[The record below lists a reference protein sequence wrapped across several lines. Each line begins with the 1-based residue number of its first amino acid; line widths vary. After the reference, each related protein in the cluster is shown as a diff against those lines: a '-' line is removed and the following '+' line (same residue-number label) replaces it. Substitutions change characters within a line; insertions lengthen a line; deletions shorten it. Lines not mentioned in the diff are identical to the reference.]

1 MKYAIIYRPKH
12 PISRDQLPEMLKG
25 MGEWMQSHGSRM
37 ENVQFFVGG
46 GGYGTIDTDDAGE
59 LTRLLAEQPFT
70 QYSDVEIHPLLDPQ
84 AAMGILSEVY
94 S

>member
-12 PISRDQLPEMLKG
+12 PVSRDQLPEMLKG
-25 MGEWMQSHGSRM
+25 MGEWMQAHGSRL
-37 ENVQFFVGG
+37 EGVQFFIGG
-46 GGYGTIDTDDAGE
+46 GGFGTIDTDDPAE
-59 LTRLLAEQPFT
+59 LTRLIAEHPFT

-84 AAMGILSEVY
+84 AAMGVLSEVY